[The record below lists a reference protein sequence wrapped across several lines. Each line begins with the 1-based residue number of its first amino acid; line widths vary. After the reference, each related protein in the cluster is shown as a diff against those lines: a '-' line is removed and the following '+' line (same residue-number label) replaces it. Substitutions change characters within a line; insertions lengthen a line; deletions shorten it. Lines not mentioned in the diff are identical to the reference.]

1 MMQKTKLGISVALAM
16 AALYFLGLFG
26 GYIILGIAVGY
37 VLLREEDEGLKR
49 ESVRVLLLMFLF
61 SLVTTALGL
70 IPSFL
75 SMISNLLEVIDVH
88 FYFTFFHRVFDVL
101 LSLVSLLKTV
111 VFLLLGLS
119 GVFRKGVKLPV
130 IDPIIEKYM
139 D

>member
-1 MMQKTKLGISVALAM
+1 MQKTKLGISVALAA

-37 VLLREEDEGLKR
+37 VLLREEDEGLRR
-49 ESVRVLLLMFLF
+49 ESVRVMLLMFLF
-61 SLVTTALGL
+61 SLVSAALGL

-75 SMISNLLEVIDVH
+75 SVISDLLAVIDVH
-88 FYFTFFHRVFDVL
+88 YYFTFFQRVFDVL

-119 GVFRKGVKLPV
+119 AVFRKGVKLPV

-139 D
+139 A